1 MKNVKKWIHLKKI
14 EYVHIQS
21 FFIYFYIHR
30 CRNKKERDEKS
41 MIKFGKGV
49 VKFKIPILILS
60 FLLLVPSVVGFINT
74 RINYDILSY
83 LPGDIETMK
92 GQDILLEE
100 FGTGAFSV
108 AVVEGMEQKDVAA
121 LKSEIEQIDHVKTV
135 LWYDSLADISV
146 PTELLPEDV
155 EEAFENKE
163 KNSTLMI
170 IMLDTSMSADETLDA
185 VERIRGL
192 TKQQCLLS
200 GMSAVVADIKKICN
214 SEAVMYV
221 VIASVL
227 SAIVLSLT
235 MDSFL
240 IPLFFLLSIGMAI
253 VYNLGTNFIA
263 GEISFITQALAA
275 VLQLAVTMDYSIF
288 LWHSYQE
295 NQQRYAG
302 DKKRAMAHAISNT
315 VTSVVGSS
323 ITTVAGFLAM
333 CFMTF
338 TLGLDL
344 GIVMAKGVVFGV
356 IGCVTILPAMILV
369 FDRAIEKTRHR
380 AIIPDL
386 GRIGDFVTKKYVVFA
401 VVFIV
406 VLGPALYGYTHNQV
420 YYDLA
425 GTLPDDLESVM
436 GNTKLEE
443 DFQMGATHVIIA
455 DSNLEAK
462 QARAM
467 LKELEDVKGIK
478 LVLGMDSVLGPAFPE
493 EIMPDTYKNKLDNG
507 KYQMMFLASE
517 YKTASD
523 EVNEQCDAIRQIIKQ
538 YDKTAMLIG
547 EAPCTQDL
555 ITITDKD
562 FKTVSTVSIVL
573 IFIIIAIVL
582 KSVSLPIILVAVIEF
597 AIFINM
603 GIPSYTGTV
612 LPFIASIVIGTI
624 QLGATVDYAILMTNK
639 YKKSRYRGAEKQE
652 AVSYALNSSLQS
664 VFVSALSFF
673 AATFGVG
680 LYSSIDM
687 ISALCVLLARGAMI
701 SLLVVAFILP
711 AMFMIFD
718 KVICKTS
725 AGFVNK
731 NEKNR
736 KNYVISV

>member
-1 MKNVKKWIHLKKI
+1 M
-14 EYVHIQS
+14 IQ
-21 FFIYFYIHR
+21 
-30 CRNKKERDEKS
+30 
-41 MIKFGKGV
+41 FGKGV
-49 VKFKIPILILS
+49 VRFRIPILMLS
-60 FLLLVPSVVGFINT
+60 LLLLVPSVAGYLNT

-83 LPGDIETMK
+83 LPEDIETMK

-108 AVVEGMEQKDVAA
+108 AVVEGMKQKDAAA
-121 LKSEIEQIDHVKTV
+121 LKREIEQVSHVKAV
-135 LWYDSLADISV
+135 LWQDSLADISV
-146 PTELLPEDV
+146 PLELLPEDM
-155 EEAFENKE
+155 EELFENKE
-163 KNSTLMI
+163 KNATLMI
-170 IMLDTSMSADETLDA
+170 VMLDTSMSADETLDA
-185 VERIRGL
+185 VEEIRSL

-221 VIASVL
+221 AIAAGL
-227 SAIVLSLT
+227 SALVLALA

-240 IPLFFLLSIGMAI
+240 IPVLFLLSIGMAI
-253 VYNLGTNFIA
+253 IYNLGTNFVA

-295 NQQRYAG
+295 NQERFPG
-302 DKKRAMAHAISNT
+302 DKKRAMAHAVSNT
-315 VTSVVGSS
+315 VSSVVGSS

-356 IGCVTILPAMILV
+356 IGCVTILPSMILV
-369 FDRAIEKTRHR
+369 FDRAVEKTRHR
-380 AIIPDL
+380 ALIPDL
-386 GRIGDFVTKKYVVFA
+386 GVIGDFVTKKYVVFA
-401 VVFIV
+401 VLFLVI
-406 VLGPALYGYTHNQV
+406 LGPAVYGYTHNEV

-425 GTLPDDLESVM
+425 GTLPEHLESVM
-436 GNTKLEE
+436 ANTRLEE
-443 DFQMGATHVIIA
+443 QFHMGATHVVIA
-455 DSNLEAK
+455 DSSLDSR
-462 QARAM
+462 QAGNMLRE
-467 LKELEDVKGIK
+467 LKEVGGIRQVIGIDS
-478 LVLGMDSVLGPAFPE
+478 LVGPAVPQE
-493 EIMPDTYKNKLDNG
+493 LVPDSYKEKLDNG
-507 KYQMMFLASE
+507 TYQMMFLVSE

-523 EVNEQCDAIRQIIKQ
+523 EVNAQCDEIKRIIRQ
-538 YDKTAMLIG
+538 YDPSAMLIG

-555 ITITDKD
+555 ITITDRD

-573 IFIIIAIVL
+573 IFVIIAVVL
-582 KSVSLPIILVAVIEF
+582 KSISLPVILVTVIEF

-603 GIPSYTGTV
+603 GIPAYTGTV

-639 YKKSRYRGAEKQE
+639 YKKARYQGMGKQQS
-652 AVSYALNSSLQS
+652 VSTALNSSLQS

-687 ISALCVLLARGAMI
+687 ISALCVLLARGAVI
-701 SLLVVAFILP
+701 SFLVVAFILP
-711 AMFMIFD
+711 AMFMMFD
-718 KVICKTS
+718 KAICKTS
-725 AGFVNK
+725 MGFLNR
-731 NEKNR
+731 EKQIKAELAR
-736 KNYVISV
+736 